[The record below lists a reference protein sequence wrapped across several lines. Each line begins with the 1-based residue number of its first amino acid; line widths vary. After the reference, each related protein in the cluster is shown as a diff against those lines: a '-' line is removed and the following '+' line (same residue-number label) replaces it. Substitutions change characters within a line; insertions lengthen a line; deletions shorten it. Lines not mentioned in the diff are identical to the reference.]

1 MSFSRLLSIIYFIL
15 AVLAPISAI
24 SQEVKVEILHGLYI
38 TTFKT
43 PEGGITIFLPD
54 GLASG
59 DKISGTVALEPTGH
73 DEYDKNRNRKKLSEY
88 FIELEKD
95 RIPITEKIKWTIPIS
110 LTGSATYIIVMNKEN
125 HELARAIVP
134 VRANTS
140 LLEQASNPS
149 PWDYLCP
156 MIGRGGKPIQ
166 IMGPFDGD
174 FDTTLLK
181 MGGKPVKIIAESPRK
196 LVFESPGDVV
206 GITDIELK
214 EGTVIVKR
222 SFNNLRVVKINE
234 EKTLATRK
242 QPVIS
247 DTREKSKKDEEEWA
261 KEMTFT
267 QKLKETPEV
276 SVLPDKQTALVP
288 THPNESR
295 EVAKTEE
302 DKKIETPMPAKAYQV
317 PDQVEQLPKIEP
329 TDRQKK
335 EIQPITPQQQKQSG
349 AQVQVNKEETQ
360 AKETVA
366 FSKKPEED
374 TAKPISGEKKEQ
386 VFSAPQS
393 KKGLKRE
400 GVTSLGFRNETPAP
414 HMKAYIE
421 KETKEQKPSSI
432 TPAGQKAQTGEKETA
447 RTETLPE
454 LTPSPSVAK
463 KDLEPRIN
471 TEKEET
477 KTDEK
482 ITRED
487 ESLSN
492 NQTASLFPVQTP
504 TPFIRAEEEVDAEA
518 NTEDPAPKEIASFIP
533 VEANTLYTVQVAA
546 FKRESDAVD
555 FAKALKSKGYP
566 AFVKKAGGLGK
577 DTWHRVRVGMFR
589 TEEDARLL
597 GLDLRRQV
605 KEIQSWFITLND

>member
-1 MSFSRLLSIIYFIL
+1 MSFSRLSSVIYLIL
-15 AVLAPISAI
+15 AVFAPTSAI

-38 TTFKT
+38 TAFKT
-43 PEGGITIFLPD
+43 PEGDITISLPD

-88 FIELEKD
+88 FLQLEKD

-110 LTGSATYIIVMNKEN
+110 LTGNATYIIVKNKEN

-134 VRANTS
+134 VRANTT
-140 LLEQASNPS
+140 LVEQASNPS

-196 LVFESPGDVV
+196 LVFESPSDVV
-206 GITDIELK
+206 GRTDIELK

-247 DTREKSKKDEEEWA
+247 DTRHESKKDEEEWA

-276 SVLPDKQTALVP
+276 SILPEKEKGLVP
-288 THPNESR
+288 THSKESR
-295 EVAKTEE
+295 EAAMTEE
-302 DKKIETPMPAKAYQV
+302 DKKIETSMPAQAYQA

-329 TDRQKK
+329 TDIQKK
-335 EIQPITPQQQKQSG
+335 ETHPITPPQQKQSG
-349 AQVQVNKEETQ
+349 AQVQVNKEETE

-374 TAKPISGEKKEQ
+374 TEKPISGEKKEQ
-386 VFSAPQS
+386 VFGAPQS
-393 KKGLKRE
+393 KKGLKSE
-400 GVTSLGFRNETPAP
+400 GETSPGFKNETPTP
-414 HMKAYIE
+414 QMKSYTE

-447 RTETLPE
+447 KTEPLPE

-463 KDLEPRIN
+463 KDLEPGIN
-471 TEKEET
+471 TEKVET
-477 KTDEK
+477 KTDKK

-492 NQTASLFPVQTP
+492 NQTASLFPGQTP
-504 TPFIRAEEEVDAEA
+504 TPFIRAEEVDAEA

-546 FKRESDAVD
+546 FKRENDAVD
-555 FAKALKSKGYP
+555 FAEALKSKGYP

-577 DTWHRVRVGMFR
+577 GTWHRVRVGMFR